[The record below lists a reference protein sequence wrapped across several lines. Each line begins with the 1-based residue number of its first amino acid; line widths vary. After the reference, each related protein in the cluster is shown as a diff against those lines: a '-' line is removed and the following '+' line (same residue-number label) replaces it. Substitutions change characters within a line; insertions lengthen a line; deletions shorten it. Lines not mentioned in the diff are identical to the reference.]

1 MLLQQPDAK
10 SRDKGKAEVQQLC
23 QRTPAIV
30 NVEAIFQLQ
39 DSLRQLSLGRE
50 EGPKVWER
58 AIAAR
63 PGDKDLLQTWLHD
76 SITES
81 NWMSAQKV

>member
-10 SRDKGKAEVQQLC
+10 SKEKGRAEVQQLC
-23 QRTPAIV
+23 QKTPAII

-63 PGDKDLLQTWLHD
+63 PGDKDLLQTWLQD
-76 SITES
+76 SISES